1 MKLTNEIRAALIV
14 TLVLALGGLTIIVST
29 YLPWYIL
36 PSIVLVYMVYIMY
49 QLILTKLDTEEKIKE
64 IK

>member
-1 MKLTNEIRAALIV
+1 MKLTNEIKAALV
-14 TLVLALGGLTIIVST
+14 VALVLALGGLTIVVST

-49 QLILTKLDTEEKIKE
+49 QLVLTKLDAEDKIKE
-64 IK
+64 MK

>member
-1 MKLTNEIRAALIV
+1 MKLTNEIKAALIV

>member
-1 MKLTNEIRAALIV
+1 MKLTNEIKAALV
-14 TLVLALGGLTIIVST
+14 VALVLALGGLTIVVST

-36 PSIVLVYMVYIMY
+36 PSIVLLYMIYIMY
-49 QLILTKLDTEEKIKE
+49 QLILTKLDTDDRIRE

>member
-1 MKLTNEIRAALIV
+1 MKLTNEIKAALV
-14 TLVLALGGLTIIVST
+14 VALVLALGGLTIIVST

-49 QLILTKLDTEEKIKE
+49 QLILTKLNTDDKIKE

>member
-1 MKLTNEIRAALIV
+1 MKLTNEIKAALIV
-14 TLVLALGGLTIIVST
+14 TLVLALGGLTIVVST